1 MTNVQ
6 LRITNYELR
15 MKQSVYWYSDELT
28 ADRLLLI
35 AFPFVKNA
43 LDTGRAFSVE
53 CRGFF
58 SCNLFIFK
66 WLI

>member
-1 MTNVQ
+1 
-6 LRITNYELR
+6 